1 MALRNPCQKRRR
13 RRLSWGR
20 ALGPFRGLST
30 RRLLLPARME
40 EKRRGEV
47 GIEAHAYAL
56 YTSLLCVQD
65 YIALSSR
72 SSNFQAV
79 ESNWLSQ

>member
-1 MALRNPCQKRRR
+1 
-13 RRLSWGR
+13 
-20 ALGPFRGLST
+20 
-30 RRLLLPARME
+30 LPARME